1 MRSLLRHSNYYKKV
15 LLLFCTTYKKVICQ
29 ISIRKLLKEVKKLD
43 KINKKI
49 NKHKV
54 IERIGIKIIEQKY
67 LMK

>member
-15 LLLFCTTYKKVICQ
+15 LLFFCTTYKKVICQ

-67 LMK
+67 LME

>member
-15 LLLFCTTYKKVICQ
+15 LLLFCTTYKKVIRQ